1 MTYHNDAENRAKGR
15 IFYSAK
21 VLGLDVSKSRGTWTL
36 IDPETPALLLY
47 NVSTNEADSYLD
59 AMRRERRTKDYQLT
73 AA

>member
-1 MTYHNDAENRAKGR
+1 MAYYNEAENRAKGR
-15 IFYSAK
+15 IFYNAK
-21 VLGLDVSKSRGTWTL
+21 ALGLDVSKSHGTWTL

-59 AMRRERRTKDYQLT
+59 AMRRERRTKDYRLT